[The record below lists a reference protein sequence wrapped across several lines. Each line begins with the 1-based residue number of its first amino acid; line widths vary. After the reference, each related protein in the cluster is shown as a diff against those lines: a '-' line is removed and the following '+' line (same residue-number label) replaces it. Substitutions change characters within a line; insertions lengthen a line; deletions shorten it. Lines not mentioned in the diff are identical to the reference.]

1 MAAATSLGS
10 SGLAF
15 EELESA
21 VTVGSYVSGGGNNTG
36 EMLRPAPT
44 VGGFGL
50 STLVVSS
57 RSGLARGGQTT
68 AYGAEVALGM
78 DSGEPF
84 LLAATFRADRAAA
97 PVSFGGVSIR
107 VDGELVSAYANG
119 ARMAAIK
126 VLPGQEAQVFVAYA
140 DFGNG
145 SRPGALVVRT
155 SSTMSVQRAEPVR
168 ITLPRGTL
176 PVPIESGTDAWV
188 FYGDSARITLDVMDI
203 QDNTVRE
210 AATLAAR
217 ECGMGSRPSSLD
229 RSVFGLFD
237 ASLDAAGPI
246 VGTGLYSAAA
256 LSYGYG
262 SGQSGY
268 GSGSGSG
275 AGFGSGYYRASGANG
290 YSSANAN
297 GYSSANG
304 ANGPNGYSSANGA
317 NGPNGYSSANDASAS
332 YSLTGPSGIVGAYG
346 ANDPAGPADFTGRWI
361 NSPTA
366 PLPMGPMDPGS
377 MGPMGPNQ
385 GGYGYGTGNRPNDWP
400 RVWSAR
406 ESSF

>member
-1 MAAATSLGS
+1 
-10 SGLAF
+10 
-15 EELESA
+15 
-21 VTVGSYVSGGGNNTG
+21 
-36 EMLRPAPT
+36 
-44 VGGFGL
+44 
-50 STLVVSS
+50 VSS

-68 AYGAEVALGM
+68 AYGAEIALGM

-84 LLAATFRADRAAA
+84 LLAATFRADRAFV

-107 VDGELVSAYANG
+107 VEGELVSAYANG

-126 VLPGQEAQVFVAYA
+126 VLPGQEPQVFVAYA

-168 ITLPRGTL
+168 VTLPRGTL
-176 PVPIESGTDAWV
+176 SVPIESGTDAWV

-217 ECGMGSRPSSLD
+217 ECGTGSRPSSLD

-246 VGTGLYSAAA
+246 AGTGLYSAANP
-256 LSYGYG
+256 SYGYG
-262 SGQSGY
+262 SGHHGYGSGQHGY
-268 GSGSGSG
+268 GSGSGTNGAYGTNGTNGAYGAPSYGANGAYGAPSYGTNGTSWAPSSG
-275 AGFGSGYYRASGANG
+275 ASGAYG
-290 YSSANAN
+290 
-297 GYSSANG
+297 
-304 ANGPNGYSSANGA
+304 
-317 NGPNGYSSANDASAS
+317 
-332 YSLTGPSGIVGAYG
+332 LTGPSGVVGAYG
-346 ANDPAGPADFTGRWI
+346 ANGPADFTGRWI
-361 NSPTA
+361 NSPTG
-366 PLPMGPMDPGS
+366 PLPMGPGS
-377 MGPMGPNQ
+377 MGPALSDA
-385 GGYGYGTGNRPNDWP
+385 GYGYGTGNRPNDWP